1 MIADEF
7 FFLRPLWLLL
17 IIPLVIALSILLRR
31 RRSGD
36 SGAWNQ
42 LVDAHL
48 LKHLTVQ
55 QTGVANSPWLLAALG
70 AGLLAA
76 VVAMAGPT
84 WQKNDMPSFKPRDPA
99 VIVMSMAQSMN
110 ADDVSPNRL
119 TRAGHKLRDILGRSK
134 GGDLG
139 FIIYADRPFVATP
152 LTSDI
157 RVIEEMLPELSPN
170 LMPVLGNRLDSAIG
184 AAGDLLE
191 RAGAPRGKII
201 VIADDSGNQPE
212 KSLAAASEVASMGYT
227 VNVLGVGTL
236 DGGKLQTASGQIIR
250 GSDNQPLITRLDEA
264 GLTRLA
270 QAGAGYYARLSP
282 DNTDLDKLFPQVDSA
297 VAAADRLGDDLQVDA
312 WNDMGYWLL
321 IIPVLLAPLAFRRG
335 MLMLIPLS
343 FALLSLPQSQTAE
356 AGWTDMWQTPDQQ
369 AASVF
374 SEGDY
379 SVAAKTFENPEW
391 KASALYKSGQYDQ
404 AAGLF
409 AAADET
415 NRDFNRGNS
424 LAHMGEFEKAIEA
437 YDQALEVDPDDA
449 DAKFNR
455 DLVARLLEQQK
466 QQEQQQQDQQQQ
478 QSGKND
484 QDQQQSEQNQQDGQG
499 QQQQQQSGQGGQN
512 QDDQQQSAQ
521 NQQGGEQDQQQSA
534 QNQQGGGNPDSGKD
548 QQGAAGDDS
557 AQPGEQQQAGEQDRD
572 QSGKQDQASARQT
585 EGSEQPQ
592 SGEDQAEAERASGK
606 EQDSSSRQSSAQAA
620 GEPSP
625 EQTAQQDKSAANGSE
640 PQQQDGEQGEQPNSA
655 SSSANSDDSDDRSA
669 FRKAMDALLQGNG
682 EADPGEQ
689 PQQQAEAASANAG
702 ISETEQAHEQQ
713 LRAVPDDSSGL
724 LKARI
729 RQHYQ
734 RLRGAQQNG

>member
-17 IIPLVIALSILLRR
+17 IIPLVVLLSMFLRR
-31 RRSGD
+31 RRSSD
-36 SGAWNQ
+36 SGSWSQ

-55 QTGVANSPWLLAALG
+55 QAGVANSPWLLAALG

-76 VVAMAGPT
+76 VIAMAGPT
-84 WQKNDMPSFKPRDPA
+84 WQKKDMPSFKPQDPA

-110 ADDVSPNRL
+110 SDDVSPNRL
-119 TRAGHKLRDILGRSK
+119 TRACHKLRDILSRSK

-139 FIIYADRPFVATP
+139 FIVFADRPFVATP
-152 LTSDI
+152 LTSDT

-170 LMPVLGNRLDSAIG
+170 LMPVLGNRLDLAIG
-184 AAGDLLE
+184 AAGKLLAH
-191 RAGAPRGKII
+191 AGAPRGKII

-212 KSLAAASEVASMGYT
+212 KSVAAAREVASMGYT

-236 DGGKLQTASGQIIR
+236 DGGKLQTASGQVIR
-250 GSDNQPLITRLDEA
+250 GSDSQPLITRLDEA

-270 QAGAGYYARLSP
+270 RSGAGDYARLSA
-282 DNTDLDKLFPQVDSA
+282 DDSDINQLFPQVDTA

-335 MLMLIPLS
+335 MLMLLPLS
-343 FALLSLPQSQTAE
+343 FALVSLPQSQTAE
-356 AGWTDMWQTPDQQ
+356 AGWNDMWKTPDQQ
-369 AASVF
+369 AANVF
-374 SEGDY
+374 AEGDY
-379 SVAAKTFENPEW
+379 SAAAKTFEDPEW

-409 AAADET
+409 AAADEA

-424 LAHMGEFEKAIEA
+424 LAHMGELEKSIEA
-437 YDQALEVDPDDA
+437 YDQALKLNPDDA

-455 DLVARLLEQQK
+455 DLVARLLEQQ
-466 QQEQQQQDQQQQ
+466 QEQEQQQQDQQQQ
-478 QSGKND
+478 QSGQNQ
-484 QDQQQSEQNQQDGQG
+484 QDQQDSQQSEQNQQGGQG
-499 QQQQQQSGQGGQN
+499 QQQQQQSGKGGQN

-521 NQQGGEQDQQQSA
+521 NQQGGDQGQQQSA
-534 QNQQGGGNPDSGKD
+534 QDQQGGGQSGSGKD
-548 QQGAAGDDS
+548 QQDASGNENG
-557 AQPGEQQQAGEQDRD
+557 QPGEQQQAGKQK
-572 QSGKQDQASARQT
+572 QNQAGNQDQASAQQA
-585 EGSEQPQ
+585 ESEEQAQ
-592 SGEDQAEAERASGK
+592 SGEDQANAERASGK
-606 EQDSSSRQSSAQAA
+606 EQDSSARQSSAQAA
-620 GEPSP
+620 DEPIP
-625 EQTAQQDKSAANGSE
+625 QQTAQQDKSTAKGDE
-640 PQQQDGEQGEQPNSA
+640 PQQQDGEQADQPNT
-655 SSSANSDDSDDRSA
+655 ANSGANGDDRSA

-682 EADPGEQ
+682 EPGPSEQ
-689 PQQQAEAASANAG
+689 PQQQAEAVSANAG
-702 ISETEQAHEQQ
+702 ISEMEQAHEQQ

-729 RQHYQ
+729 RQYYQ